1 MSEPESSEIRLTAL
15 ESRLDRLQ
23 LNNSINEVF
32 LKIGRD
38 LLDLYSAVATAEFR
52 GVDREGYVPERQVD
66 HGWRNVMPGYE
77 IRWYVPGKS
86 AQQERLN
93 AFENLASISQHL
105 EEARATL
112 VDREVTMD
120 TERSNKIAYYIN
132 GFQHDLRHRLF
143 EIDNCRIRFWKW
155 SLNELAFCIRGI
167 FISSCETFDYIDDK
181 YRISTWEFES
191 VSKAKE

>member
-1 MSEPESSEIRLTAL
+1 MSEPESFEIRLTVL
-15 ESRLDRLQ
+15 ESRLERLQ

-38 LLDLYSAVATAEFR
+38 LLDLYSAVAAAEFY
-52 GVDREGYVPERQVD
+52 GVDSEGYIPERQVD
-66 HGWRNVMPGYE
+66 HGCRNVMPYYE

-93 AFENLASISQHL
+93 AFQDLSSISQHL

-112 VDREVTMD
+112 MDREVTTD
-120 TERSNKIAYYIN
+120 TERSNKIAYYIC
-132 GFQHDLRHRLF
+132 GFQRDLRHRLF
-143 EIDNCRIRFWKW
+143 ETDNCRIRFWKW

-191 VSKAKE
+191 VSKAKK